1 MDSTAIIFAV
11 VLIIGFI
18 ALRLI
23 IKPLPETNDFNI
35 DSSSLSKDEDEEPT
49 SSSSGIT
56 SGKSRHRRPVTDS
69 MIEVV
74 LTIAPTLTEE
84 QIRLDLEKTG
94 SVEATIDNY
103 MANGNLPQPLKGDT
117 TEE

>member
-1 MDSTAIIFAV
+1 
-11 VLIIGFI
+11 
-18 ALRLI
+18 
-23 IKPLPETNDFNI
+23 
-35 DSSSLSKDEDEEPT
+35 
-49 SSSSGIT
+49 
-56 SGKSRHRRPVTDS
+56 

>member
-1 MDSTAIIFAV
+1 MDYTAIIFAV

-35 DSSSLSKDEDEEPT
+35 DTSTLSKDEEPT

-117 TEE
+117 TEG